1 MRPMLLSL
9 MLAAACATTREAGS
23 GTIAIKSFG
32 YPAARPES
40 YSVGKGVISGSN
52 LQLRLDDG
60 CVRGSLG
67 REPID
72 LCRDPANPAHW
83 VGTSGDVTAVTTPDG
98 KHVNV
103 QGVMILRGFQQLD
116 VSQVIPLEDGSAWE
130 ELRKNPILLVLATTA
145 TDLEAR
151 RTSRR

>member
-1 MRPMLLSL
+1 MLLSL